1 MSKIQW
7 RWGKIPV
14 AEEVDSN
21 PLSEVLDDRL
31 GTHIRRIARLI
42 IDAKTAAL
50 RPLDLTV
57 PQYSTLLSV
66 KHLEPTSA
74 AQLARTGMGT
84 PQATA
89 TMLSTLENKG
99 LISRRPSP
107 MHQKLIEVRLTALG
121 AKTIEE
127 ADDLAEGIESRLR
140 AAIGEELF
148 DSVLRIE
155 QVAEDLLQ

>member
-1 MSKIQW
+1 MTNE
-7 RWGKIPV
+7 
-14 AEEVDSN
+14 ADN
-21 PLSEVLDDRL
+21 NALSEVLDDRV

-42 IDAKTAAL
+42 TDAKASAL

-57 PQYSTLLSV
+57 PQYATLLSV
-66 KHLEPTSA
+66 RHLEPTSA

-107 MHQKLIEVRLTALG
+107 MHRKLVEVRLTTLG
-121 AKTIEE
+121 AKAIED
-127 ADDLAEGIESRLR
+127 ADALAANIESKLR
-140 AAIGEELF
+140 AGIGEALF
-148 DSVLRIE
+148 DSVLEIE
-155 QVAEDLLQ
+155 QIAKDLLQ

>member
-1 MSKIQW
+1 MT
-7 RWGKIPV
+7 
-14 AEEVDSN
+14 ENVDSN
-21 PLSEVLDDRL
+21 PLSKVVEDRL

-42 IDAKTAAL
+42 IDAKAAAL

-57 PQYSTLLSV
+57 PQYSTLLSIR
-66 KHLEPTSA
+66 HLEPTSA

-89 TMLSTLENKG
+89 TMLTTLEGKG
-99 LISRRPSP
+99 LVNRRPSP

-127 ADDLAEGIESRLR
+127 ADHLAADIETRLR
-140 AAIGEELF
+140 TAIGEDLF

-155 QVAEDLLQ
+155 QIATELLQ

>member
-1 MSKIQW
+1 MT
-7 RWGKIPV
+7 
-14 AEEVDSN
+14 ENVDSN
-21 PLSEVLDDRL
+21 PLSKVVEDRL

-42 IDAKTAAL
+42 IDAKAAAL

-57 PQYSTLLSV
+57 PQYSTLLSI

-89 TMLSTLENKG
+89 TMLTTLEGKG
-99 LISRRPSP
+99 LVNRRPSP
-107 MHQKLIEVRLTALG
+107 MHQKLIEVRLTTLG

-127 ADDLAEGIESRLR
+127 ADHLAADIETRLR
-140 AAIGEELF
+140 TAIGEDLF

-155 QVAEDLLQ
+155 QIATELLQ

>member
-1 MSKIQW
+1 MAEKI
-7 RWGKIPV
+7 
-14 AEEVDSN
+14 DSN
-21 PLSEVLDDRL
+21 PLSKVVEDRL

-42 IDAKTAAL
+42 IDAKAAAL

-57 PQYSTLLSV
+57 PQYSTLLSIR
-66 KHLEPTSA
+66 HLEPTSA

-89 TMLSTLENKG
+89 TMLSTLEGKG
-99 LISRRPSP
+99 LVNRRPSP

-127 ADDLAEGIESRLR
+127 ADHLAADIETRLR
-140 AAIGEELF
+140 TAIGEDLF

-155 QVAEDLLQ
+155 QIAEDLLQQ